1 MRTIDQ
7 IFLNIENQNFEMDNY
22 RYFLSGRSLRV
33 TVIITY
39 TTLNI
44 VEISILIIIF

>member
-22 RYFLSGRSLRV
+22 RYFLSGQESFFFFFFPSIIGTL
-33 TVIITY
+33 VI
-39 TTLNI
+39 
-44 VEISILIIIF
+44 